1 MERVTLLPPTVL
13 SDGWIDPKYLPAGK
27 DKYYIRNRQVT
38 EPEGGWRHLR
48 SEEIERLVKNNNTA
62 SSWDTVWVTEEF
74 NPSMIKDNK
83 FYGTVRI
90 GRVCSGALQYH
101 DLRLPVGI
109 TNSSI
114 HSCDIGDD
122 CAIHDVHYLSHYI
135 IGAHSMLFNIQEM
148 ATTDHAKFGNGIVK
162 DGEPETVR
170 VRIEIMNETG
180 ARSVMPFDGMIPADA
195 YLWAKHVDDKLLQE
209 RLADITQRT
218 VDHHRGYYGEIGE
231 RCVIKNS
238 SIIKDVKIGT
248 DCYIKGASKLKNIT
262 INSSNEEPS
271 QIGEN
276 VILVNGIVGYGCRI
290 FYSCTAVKFI
300 LGNNSNLK
308 YGARLINSIMGDNS
322 TISCCEVLN
331 NLIFPCHEQHH
342 NNSFLIASVIMGQS
356 NMAAGAT
363 IGSNHN
369 SRTNDGEL
377 VAGRGFWPGLCSS
390 VKHSSR
396 FASFT
401 LLAKGDYPA
410 EMNIPLPFAL
420 VNNNVAEDRLEVM
433 PAYWWMY
440 NMYALARN
448 TWKYRTR
455 DKRITRVQNIEFDTF
470 APDTMQEVLKARQLL
485 ELWVG
490 KAYHLMKQ
498 TKENCPN
505 SPSVYRGSTA
515 KPGGSSKQ
523 SAEFGGRAK
532 CSINETERRGYD
544 KEDLD
549 YALLGRQLLQGDR
562 KAVDSLTIIGEGMEN
577 SRRPVHIL
585 KAYDAYHAYS
595 DMLIHYAMSCVL
607 NESLDGVML
616 SNAKHLAECTGKSVL
631 QNPCAR
637 SFAYAQDDRDVASQP
652 SSEARWVNLGGQLVK
667 ASDLDTLRQDI
678 CNGTLD
684 SWEAIHHRY
693 DELWARYPE
702 DKLHH
707 ALHALCTVLDT
718 DTMTDELWLQALAH
732 EERIQ
737 RRISEQVYLS
747 RKKDHDN
754 PFRTATCDNPE
765 EALAVFGTVEDNS
778 FVRQVREE
786 TLANIRKIERIRDRL

>member
-1 MERVTLLPPTVL
+1 MTMERVTLLPPTAL
-13 SDGWIDPKYLPAGK
+13 SDGWIDPKYLPEGK
-27 DKYYIRNRQVT
+27 DKYYIRNQQVK

-48 SEEIERLVKNNNTA
+48 SDEIEQLVKNNNTA
-62 SSWDTVWVTEEF
+62 SSWDTVWVTDEF
-74 NPSMIKDNK
+74 CTSKIKDNK

-90 GRVCSGALQYH
+90 GRVCNGALQFH

-114 HSCDIGDD
+114 HSCDIGDN

-148 ATTDHAKFGNGIVK
+148 SATDHAKFGNGIIK
-162 DGEPETVR
+162 DGESEAVR

-180 ARSVMPFDGMIPADA
+180 ARAIIPFDGMIPADA
-195 YLWAKHVDDKLLQE
+195 YLWGKYVDDTALQE
-209 RLADITQRT
+209 RLFHITQNSI
-218 VDHHRGYYGEIGE
+218 DHHRGYYGEIGE

-290 FYSCTAVKFI
+290 FYSCTAIKFI
-300 LGNNSNLK
+300 LGNNSNFK

-331 NLIFPCHEQHH
+331 NLIFPGHEQHH

-396 FASFT
+396 FAPFT
-401 LLAKGDYPA
+401 LLAKGDFPA
-410 EMNIPLPFAL
+410 ELNITLPFSL
-420 VNNNVAEDRLEVM
+420 VSNNIAANRLEVM
-433 PAYWWMY
+433 PAYWWLY

-448 TWKYRTR
+448 TWKYHTR
-455 DKRITRVQNIEFDTF
+455 DKRITKVQNIEFNTF
-470 APDTMQEVLKARQLL
+470 APDTMQEVLKARRLL
-485 ELWVG
+485 ELWTA
-490 KAYHLMKQ
+490 KAYY
-498 TKENCPN
+498 N
-505 SPSVYRGSTA
+505 
-515 KPGGSSKQ
+515 
-523 SAEFGGRAK
+523 
-532 CSINETERRGYD
+532 SINKPQDTTCNQSSLIEAGHKLLNGER
-544 KEDLD
+544 EV
-549 YALLGRQLLQGDR
+549 
-562 KAVDSLTIIGEGMEN
+562 VDSLIITGEGMEN

-585 KAYDAYHAYS
+585 KVYDAYHAYG
-595 DMLIHYAMSCVL
+595 DMLIHYAISNVL
-607 NESLDGVML
+607 NCGAVTDFINYKKEDSL
-616 SNAKHLAECTGKSVL
+616 LAQE
-631 QNPCAR
+631 
-637 SFAYAQDDRDVASQP
+637 
-652 SSEARWVNLGGQLVK
+652 WINLGGQLVMER
-667 ASDLDTLRQDI
+667 DLNTLRSDI
-678 CNGTLD
+678 CNGTLC
-684 SWEAIHHRY
+684 SWQAIHNRY
-693 DELWARYPE
+693 NELWQRYPI

-707 ALHALCTVLDT
+707 SLNALCAVYETEEIT
-718 DTMTDELWLQALAH
+718 YELWLKALQ
-732 EERIQ
+732 EGERIE
-737 RRISEQVYLS
+737 RYMAEQVYLS
-747 RKKDHDN
+747 RKKDYNN
-754 PFRTATCDNPE
+754 PFRASTCRNAE
-765 EALAVFGTVEDNS
+765 EEEAVFGEAEDNG
-778 FVRQVREE
+778 FVKQMRED
-786 TLANIRKIERIRDRL
+786 TAANIKKLEALKESINRKASD

>member
-1 MERVTLLPPTVL
+1 MERVTLLPPTAL
-13 SDGWIDPKYLPAGK
+13 SDGWIDARYLPEGK
-27 DKYYIRNRQVT
+27 DKYYIRNLQVT
-38 EPEGGWRHLR
+38 PPEGGWRHLR
-48 SEEIERLVKNNNTA
+48 SNEIERLVMNNNTA
-62 SSWDTVWVTEEF
+62 SSWDTVWVTDEF
-74 NPSMIKDNK
+74 DPSMVKDNK

-90 GRVCSGALQYH
+90 GRIGCGALQYH

-114 HSCDIGDD
+114 HSCDIGDN

-148 ATTDHAKFGNGIVK
+148 SCTDHAKFGNGIIK
-162 DGEPETVR
+162 DGEPEEVR

-195 YLWAKHVDDKLLQE
+195 YLWAKYVDDKELQQ
-209 RLADITQRT
+209 RLSDITQHT
-218 VDHHRGYYGEIGE
+218 IDHHRGYYGEVGE

-331 NLIFPCHEQHH
+331 NLIFPSHEQHH

-396 FASFT
+396 FASFA

-410 EMNIPLPFAL
+410 EMDITLPFSL
-420 VNNNVAEDRLEVM
+420 VSNNVSADRLEVM
-433 PAYWWMY
+433 PAYWWLY

-455 DKRITRVQNIEFDTF
+455 DKRITKVQNIEFDTF
-470 APDTMQEVLKARQLL
+470 APDTMQEVIRARQLL
-485 ELWVG
+485 ERWVG
-490 KAYHLMKQ
+490 KAYINALSNEQRAMSS
-498 TKENCPN
+498 ENNPEDNCQLSIVN
-505 SPSVYRGSTA
+505 C
-515 KPGGSSKQ
+515 Q
-523 SAEFGGRAK
+523 LEGR
-532 CSINETERRGYD
+532 R
-544 KEDLD
+544 L
-549 YALLGRQLLQGDR
+549 LLGEREV
-562 KAVDSLTIIGEGMEN
+562 VDDLTILGEGMEN
-577 SRRPVHIL
+577 SRREVHIL
-585 KAYDAYHAYS
+585 KAYDAYHAYG
-595 DMLIHYAMSCVL
+595 DMLIHYAMSNVL
-607 NESLDGVML
+607 DYFDNHTPQWEEL
-616 SNAKHLAECTGKSVL
+616 AKLTKKEQTCDS
-631 QNPCAR
+631 
-637 SFAYAQDDRDVASQP
+637 
-652 SSEARWVNLGGQLVK
+652 WINLGGQLVMSK
-667 ASDLDTLRQDI
+667 DLDTIRQDI
-678 CNGTLD
+678 SNGTLN
-684 SWEAIHHRY
+684 SWADIHHRY
-693 DELWARYPE
+693 DELWERYAT
-702 DKLHH
+702 DKLCH
-707 ALHALCTVLDT
+707 ALQALCLIMNTEV
-718 DTMTDELWLQALAH
+718 MTPDLWLQALAH

-747 RKKDHDN
+747 RKKDHEN
-754 PFRTATCDNPE
+754 PFRSATCRNTEETLAVYGTPE
-765 EALAVFGTVEDNS
+765 ENN
-778 FVRQVREE
+778 FVNQVREE
-786 TLANIRKIERIRDRL
+786 MFSNIRKIERLRDLL

>member
-1 MERVTLLPPTVL
+1 MERVTLLPPTAL
-13 SDGWIDPKYLPAGK
+13 SDGWIDPKYLPKGK
-27 DKYYIRNRQVT
+27 DKYYIRNKQVK
-38 EPEGGWRHLR
+38 EPAEGWRHLR
-48 SEEIERLVKNNNTA
+48 SDEIERLVMNNNSA

-90 GRVCSGALQYH
+90 GRVCNGALQFH

-148 ATTDHAKFGNGIVK
+148 SATDHAKFGNGVVK
-162 DGEPETVR
+162 EGEPEAVR

-180 ARSVMPFDGMIPADA
+180 ARSVIPFDGMIPADA
-195 YLWAKHVDDKLLQE
+195 YLWGKYVDDTTLQE
-209 RLADITQRT
+209 RLQHITQHT
-218 VDHHRGYYGEIGE
+218 IDYHRGYYGEIGE
-231 RCVIKNS
+231 RCVIKNT
-238 SIIKDVKIGT
+238 SIVKDVKIGS

-262 INSSNEEPS
+262 INSSNSEPT

-300 LGNNSNLK
+300 LGNNSNFK

-331 NLIFPCHEQHH
+331 NLIFPGHEQHH

-363 IGSNHN
+363 MGSNHN

-390 VKHSSR
+390 VKHSSK

-401 LLAKGDYPA
+401 LLAKGDFPA
-410 EMNIPLPFAL
+410 EMNITLPFAL
-420 VNNNVAEDRLEVM
+420 VSNNVAADRLEIM
-433 PAYWWMY
+433 PAYWWLY

-455 DKRITRVQNIEFDTF
+455 DKRITKVQNIEFDTF
-470 APDTMQEVLKARQLL
+470 APDTMQEVIKARTLL
-485 ELWVG
+485 ELWTA
-490 KAYHLMKQ
+490 KAYIKATSETQEQPCNEAALI
-498 TKENCPN
+498 EIGRNLL
-505 SPSVYRGSTA
+505 RGERST
-515 KPGGSSKQ
+515 
-523 SAEFGGRAK
+523 
-532 CSINETERRGYD
+532 I
-544 KEDLD
+544 
-549 YALLGRQLLQGDR
+549 
-562 KAVDSLTIIGEGMEN
+562 DSLTILGEGIEN

-585 KAYDAYHAYS
+585 KVYDAYHAYG
-595 DMLIHYAMSCVL
+595 DMLIHYAVSNLLNNEEKIEVL
-607 NESLDGVML
+607 V
-616 SNAKHLAECTGKSVL
+616 
-631 QNPCAR
+631 QNPAN
-637 SFAYAQDDRDVASQP
+637 FLAGGNEP
-652 SSEARWVNLGGQLVK
+652 EWINLGGQLVTTT
-667 ASDLDTLRQDI
+667 DIDTLRKDI
-678 CNGTLD
+678 CNCTLE
-684 SWEAIHHRY
+684 SWEAIHGRYNELWHRY
-693 DELWARYPE
+693 PT
-702 DKLHH
+702 DKLRH
-707 ALHALCTVLDT
+707 ALHALCQVLGSDVIT
-718 DTMTDELWLQALAH
+718 SELWAQTLADA
-732 EERIQ
+732 ERIQ
-737 RRISEQVYLS
+737 QRICEQVFLS

-754 PFRTATCDNPE
+754 PFRSSTCRNDK
-765 EALAVFGTVEDNS
+765 EALAIFGKAEENR
-778 FVRQVREE
+778 FVNNVRKE
-786 TLANIRKIERIRDRL
+786 TAENIKKIERLRDILTTKE

>member
-1 MERVTLLPPTVL
+1 MERVTLLPPEAL
-13 SDGWIDPKYLPAGK
+13 SDGWIDARYLPEGK

-38 EPEGGWRHLR
+38 PPEGGWRHLH
-48 SEEIERLVKNNNTA
+48 SDEIERLVKNNNTA
-62 SSWDTVWVTEEF
+62 SSWDTLWVTDEF
-74 NPSMIKDNK
+74 NPSVVKDNK

-90 GRVCSGALQYH
+90 GRISNGALQYH

-114 HSCDIGDD
+114 HSCDIGDN

-135 IGAHSMLFNIQEM
+135 IGSHSMLFNIQEM
-148 ATTDHAKFGNGIVK
+148 SATDHAKFGNGIVK
-162 DGEPETVR
+162 DGEPESVR

-180 ARSVMPFDGMIPADA
+180 ARSVLPFDGMIPADA
-195 YLWAKHVDDKLLQE
+195 YLWGKYVDDATLQQ
-209 RLADITQRT
+209 RLHDITQHT
-218 VDHHRGYYGEIGE
+218 IDHHRGYYGEIGE

-262 INSSNEEPS
+262 INSSEKEPS

-331 NLIFPCHEQHH
+331 NLIFPGHEQHH
-342 NNSFLIASVIMGQS
+342 NNSFLIASIIMGQS

-396 FASFT
+396 FASFV

-410 EMNIPLPFAL
+410 EMNIPLPFSL
-420 VNNNVAEDRLEVM
+420 VNNSTSTNRLEVM

-455 DKRITRVQNIEFDTF
+455 DKRITKVQNIEFDTF
-470 APDTMQEVLKARQLL
+470 APDTMQEVVHARQLL

-490 KAYHLMKQ
+490 KAYINALSHEQRAMSIDN
-498 TKENCPN
+498 ED
-505 SPSVYRGSTA
+505 
-515 KPGGSSKQ
+515 SKQ
-523 SAEFGGRAK
+523 V
-532 CSINETERRGYD
+532 
-544 KEDLD
+544 KE
-549 YALLGRQLLQGDR
+549 LGRRLLQGDR
-562 KAVDSLTIIGEGMEN
+562 KIVDELTVLGEGIEN
-577 SRRPVHIL
+577 SQREVHIL
-585 KAYDAYHAYS
+585 KAYDAYHAYG
-595 DMLIHYAMSCVL
+595 DMLIHYAMSSIMDDENLTINDLRTMV
-607 NESLDGVML
+607 
-616 SNAKHLAECTGKSVL
+616 AETRGSKFEK
-631 QNPCAR
+631 Q
-637 SFAYAQDDRDVASQP
+637 
-652 SSEARWVNLGGQLVK
+652 WINLGGQLVTEE
-667 ASDLDTLRQDI
+667 DLDILRQDI

-684 SWEAIHHRY
+684 TWNDIHHRY
-693 DELWARYPE
+693 NELWERYPT
-702 DKLHH
+702 DKLRH
-707 ALHALCTVLDT
+707 ALYALCTILDT
-718 DTMTDELWLQALAH
+718 DVMTDDLWLQALSH

-754 PFRTATCDNPE
+754 SYRSATCRNAE
-765 EALAVFGTVEDNS
+765 EAQAIFGAPEDNK
-778 FVRQVREE
+778 FVNLVREE
-786 TLANIRKIERIRDRL
+786 MLINIRKIERMRNSI

>member
-1 MERVTLLPPTVL
+1 MERVTLLPPTAL
-13 SDGWIDPKYLPAGK
+13 SDGWIDARYLPEGK
-27 DKYYIRNRQVT
+27 DKYYIRNLQVT
-38 EPEGGWRHLR
+38 PPEGGWRHLH
-48 SEEIERLVKNNNTA
+48 SNEIERLVMNNNTA
-62 SSWDTVWVTEEF
+62 SSWDTVWVTDEF
-74 NPSMIKDNK
+74 DPSMVKDNK

-90 GRVCSGALQYH
+90 GRVGCGALQYH

-114 HSCDIGDD
+114 HSCDIGDN

-148 ATTDHAKFGNGIVK
+148 SCTDHAKFGNGIIK
-162 DGEPETVR
+162 DGEPEEVR

-195 YLWAKHVDDKLLQE
+195 YLWAKYVDDTILQQ

-331 NLIFPCHEQHH
+331 NLIFPSHEQHH

-396 FASFT
+396 FASFA

-410 EMNIPLPFAL
+410 EMNISLPFSL
-420 VNNNVAEDRLEVM
+420 VSNNVSADCLEVI
-433 PAYWWMY
+433 PAYWWLY

-448 TWKYRTR
+448 TWKYRAR
-455 DKRITRVQNIEFDTF
+455 DKRITKIQNIEFDTF
-470 APDTMQEVLKARQLL
+470 APDTMQEVIHARQLL

-490 KAYHLMKQ
+490 KAYVN
-498 TKENCPN
+498 ENDDEDEN
-505 SPSVYRGSTA
+505 DNLQA
-515 KPGGSSKQ
+515 L
-523 SAEFGGRAK
+523 GRRLLLG
-532 CSINETERRGYD
+532 ERRV
-544 KEDLD
+544 
-549 YALLGRQLLQGDR
+549 
-562 KAVDSLTIIGEGMEN
+562 VDALTILGEGMEN
-577 SRRPVHIL
+577 SRREVHIL
-585 KAYDAYHAYS
+585 KAYDAYHAYG
-595 DMLIHYAMSCVL
+595 DMLIHYAMSNVL
-607 NESLDGVML
+607 EYFGNHTPQWEELNDLMK
-616 SNAKHLAECTGKSVL
+616 ATE
-631 QNPCAR
+631 
-637 SFAYAQDDRDVASQP
+637 VANDL
-652 SSEARWVNLGGQLVK
+652 WINLGGQLITSK
-667 ASDLDTLRQDI
+667 ELDTIRHDI
-678 CNGTLD
+678 CNGILN
-684 SWEAIHHRY
+684 SWDDIHHRY
-693 DELWARYPE
+693 NELWGRYAN
-702 DKLHH
+702 DKLCH
-707 ALHALCTVLDT
+707 ALRALCLVMNTEA
-718 DTMTDELWLQALAH
+718 MTPDLWLQTLAH

-754 PFRTATCDNPE
+754 PFRSATCRNSE
-765 EALAVFGTVEDNS
+765 EALAVFGEPEENT
-778 FVRQVREE
+778 FVNHVREE
-786 TLANIRKIERIRDRL
+786 MFSNIRKIERLRDSL

>member
-1 MERVTLLPPTVL
+1 MERVTLLPPTAL
-13 SDGWIDPKYLPAGK
+13 SDGWIDPKYLPQGK
-27 DKYYIRNRQVT
+27 DKYYIRNRQVS

-48 SEEIERLVKNNNTA
+48 SGEIEHLVKNNNTA
-62 SSWDTVWVTEEF
+62 SSWDTVWVTDEF
-74 NPSMIKDNK
+74 EPSVVKDNK

-90 GRVCSGALQYH
+90 GRVSCGALHYH

-109 TNSSI
+109 TNSNI

-135 IGAHSMLFNIQEM
+135 IGAHCMLFNIQEM
-148 ATTDHAKFGNGIVK
+148 SCTDHAKFGNGIVK
-162 DGEPETVR
+162 EGEPEAVR

-195 YLWAKHVDDKLLQE
+195 YLWAKYVDDASLQA

-218 VDHHRGYYGEIGE
+218 VDYHRGYYGEIGE

-262 INSSNEEPS
+262 INSSDEEPS

-331 NLIFPCHEQHH
+331 NLIFPGHEQHH

-410 EMNIPLPFAL
+410 EMNITLPFAL
-420 VNNNVAEDRLEVM
+420 VNNNIADDRLEVM
-433 PAYWWMY
+433 PAYWWLY

-455 DKRITRVQNIEFDTF
+455 DKRRTKVQNIEFDTF
-470 APDTMQEVLKARQLL
+470 APDTMQEVIRARELL

-490 KAYHLMKQ
+490 KAYALSHDPRV
-498 TKENCPN
+498 TSKENAQEDN
-505 SPSVYRGSTA
+505 SQFSIINY
-515 KPGGSSKQ
+515 Q
-523 SAEFGGRAK
+523 LEGR
-532 CSINETERRGYD
+532 R
-544 KEDLD
+544 
-549 YALLGRQLLQGDR
+549 LLQGNR
-562 KAVDSLTIIGEGMEN
+562 KVVDSLTILGEGMEN
-577 SRRPVHIL
+577 SRREVHIL
-585 KAYDAYHAYS
+585 KVYDAYHAYG
-595 DMLIHYAMSCVL
+595 DMLIHYAMSCLL
-607 NESLDGVML
+607 N
-616 SNAKHLAECTGKSVL
+616 AERGAIDEKPMSHTE
-631 QNPCAR
+631 
-637 SFAYAQDDRDVASQP
+637 D
-652 SSEARWVNLGGQLVK
+652 EWVNLGGQLVK
-667 ASDLDTLRQDI
+667 RCDVDTLRRDI
-678 CNGTLD
+678 CDGTLD
-684 SWEAIHHRY
+684 TWEAIHQRY
-693 DELWARYPE
+693 DELWQRYPT

-707 ALHALCTVLDT
+707 ALYALCTVLDT
-718 DTMTDELWLQALAH
+718 DVLTEDLWLQALAH

-754 PFRTATCDNPE
+754 PFRAATCRNEE
-765 EALAVFGTVEDNS
+765 EALCVFGTPEDNA

-786 TLANIRKIERIRDRL
+786 TLENIHKIERMRESDGVATFGC